1 MNKSELIK
9 NIYLYTFS
17 AVGLILLIVG
27 SVKILDLGLKSFV
40 FKNADVYYMPKIS
53 YENNLD
59 LNEEKI
65 QRELEEQNKAQE
77 IARRAEREKTMS
89 NSLAL
94 IIVGLPL
101 FLYHWKKI
109 KDN

>member
-65 QRELEEQNKAQE
+65 QRELEEQDKAQK
-77 IARRAEREKTMS
+77 IALRAEREKTMS

>member
-1 MNKSELIK
+1 MSKSELIK

-27 SVKILDLGLKSFV
+27 GVKILDLGLKSFV

-65 QRELEEQNKAQE
+65 QRELEEQDKAQK
-77 IARRAEREKTMS
+77 IALRAEREKTMS